1 MAKKSLEALK
11 AIALEEVQGVTKVQ
25 DMTEVR
31 AKATYAISK
40 NKGTVIK
47 GTVGTMI
54 FNYGLENDSILAQIG
69 GGLMV
74 AASLWD
80 SGKIIDD
87 FNDFDSEA
95 YMLELEAK
103 EKTKETKEEKLKKR
117 EEVLNQQE
125 EKIQKMQEDF
135 FKMCEKFK
143 KIQKA
148 FEQEKAQFSKNK
160 EESK

>member
-1 MAKKSLEALK
+1 
-11 AIALEEVQGVTKVQ
+11 
-25 DMTEVR
+25 
-31 AKATYAISK
+31 
-40 NKGTVIK
+40 
-47 GTVGTMI
+47 
-54 FNYGLENDSILAQIG
+54 
-69 GGLMV
+69 MV

-125 EKIQKMQEDF
+125 EKIQKI
-135 FKMCEKFK
+135 K
-143 KIQKA
+143 KA
-148 FEQEKAQFSKNK
+148 
-160 EESK
+160 